1 MLMYTKEELQ
11 EIFRIV
17 YDKSKK
23 RFITKV
29 DLCNYLSTNEK
40 YLRENI
46 QSTDAYEDCDDV
58 FLNIKKTIK
67 VFDNIDEE
75 AAYWLGYLM
84 ADGCFTTTSRG
95 TAFRLMLECKIED
108 KEILEKFCEF
118 LDIRKDRIRI
128 GHNGRS
134 VALAMTDNV
143 FSTSPSKYGINQN
156 KSHTENHIPQF
167 VYGNEQLFWQYF
179 RGLVDGDGTIYTQK
193 GALGVG
199 IVGNSKTFMEELKN
213 EMQKYLPEPTSAWI
227 LERTIQQQK
236 DRNATQSLYL
246 LKIGSG
252 KHNHSNLHYLY
263 QQFYNNQKI
272 ILTRKEQLLKSIL

>member
-17 YDKSKK
+17 YNKSKK

-46 QSTDAYEDCDDV
+46 QSTGAYEDCDDV

-108 KEILEKFCEF
+108 KEILSARRWHTTGKENMSK
-118 LDIRKDRIRI
+118 LDKIIY
-128 GHNGRS
+128 
-134 VALAMTDNV
+134 LADMIEPSRD
-143 FSTSPSKYGINQN
+143 FS
-156 KSHTENHIPQF
+156 
-167 VYGNEQLFWQYF
+167 
-179 RGLVDGDGTIYTQK
+179 
-193 GALGVG
+193 GV
-199 IVGNSKTFMEELKN
+199 EELRNVSKDDLDKAMLN
-213 EMQKYLPEPTSAWI
+213 ALTHTIKYL
-227 LERTIQQQK
+227 LEKGCLIDINTMK
-236 DRNATQSLYL
+236 ARNYL
-246 LKIGSG
+246 V
-252 KHNHSNLHYLY
+252 
-263 QQFYNNQKI
+263 YNNYK
-272 ILTRKEQLLKSIL
+272 

>member
-46 QSTDAYEDCDDV
+46 QSTGAYEDCDDV

-134 VALAMTDNV
+134 VV
-143 FSTSPSKYGINQN
+143 
-156 KSHTENHIPQF
+156 
-167 VYGNEQLFWQYF
+167 
-179 RGLVDGDGTIYTQK
+179 
-193 GALGVG
+193 
-199 IVGNSKTFMEELKN
+199 
-213 EMQKYLPEPTSAWI
+213 
-227 LERTIQQQK
+227 
-236 DRNATQSLYL
+236 
-246 LKIGSG
+246 
-252 KHNHSNLHYLY
+252 
-263 QQFYNNQKI
+263 
-272 ILTRKEQLLKSIL
+272 